1 MKSRDIKGS
10 AVTVGGSLGAAVPDR
25 SMELSRKRDYW
36 VVPMKLIDVTR
47 QFNTEDECLDYIEK
61 MRWPNGELGCV
72 HCGEAGRVSKIT
84 REAGKN
90 KRTRIYQCLAC
101 GKQFSATSGTIFND
115 THLPLTKWFMAL
127 ALICEAKK
135 GISAKQIERHLGVN
149 YRTAWHLCHR
159 IRAAMQDGGL
169 LTGEVEADETY
180 LGARKPRKGRP
191 YVKKDKK
198 DVVLGMI
205 ERGGKLRLVPV
216 KDAKMEILGPALE
229 EHISPGAHTIYT
241 DESAAYAIYLQ
252 RHFDAEHKTINHSRT
267 YGMGD
272 THTNTIEN
280 AFSLLKRGIYGTF
293 HRVSVKHL
301 GRYCNEFSFRFN
313 RRGEQLQ
320 MFDATLKSILNE
332 KALTFKK
339 LTASLGSES

>member
-1 MKSRDIKGS
+1 
-10 AVTVGGSLGAAVPDR
+10 
-25 SMELSRKRDYW
+25 
-36 VVPMKLIDVTR
+36 MKLVDVTR
-47 QFNTEDECLDYIEK
+47 QFNTDDKCLDYIEQ
-61 MRWPNGELGCV
+61 MRWPNGVCCV
-72 HCGEAGRVSKIT
+72 HCGVLNVSKIT
-84 REAGKN
+84 REKKGKN
-90 KRTRIYQCLAC
+90 QRTRIYQCLEKEC

-180 LGARKPRKGRP
+180 FGARKPRKGRP

-267 YGMGD
+267 YGIGD

-280 AFSLLKRGIYGTF
+280 AFSLLKRGVYGTF

-301 GRYCNEFSFRFN
+301 GRYCNEFSYRFN

-332 KALTFKK
+332 KALPFKK